1 MDIGKTTKL
10 FNQFTKL
17 MGAVMREN
25 EPEKKFLPRWVDF
38 SRISK
43 EDLRIISKSVL

>member
-1 MDIGKTTKL
+1 MDIAKTTKL

-25 EPEKKFLPRWVDF
+25 EPEKKCLPRWVDF
-38 SRISK
+38 LELQASINIL
-43 EDLRIISKSVL
+43 E

>member
-1 MDIGKTTKL
+1 MDIAKTTKL

-38 SRISK
+38 LEFQKKIL
-43 EDLRIISKSVL
+43 E

>member
-1 MDIGKTTKL
+1 MDIGKATKR

-38 SRISK
+38 LELQASINIL
-43 EDLRIISKSVL
+43 E